1 MELKGEALL
10 PGEAEGLLL
19 VLDAPLSFWGGV
31 DPASGRITQV
41 RHPQAGASVAGV
53 ILALPG
59 TIGSSSSSSVLLE
72 LIAGG
77 RAPAGLVL
85 QAVDAILLL
94 GAVVA
99 RELTWPAPP
108 ALRLAAADWAGLRT
122 GRRAALG
129 GGRLVLGD
137 G

>member
-1 MELKGEALL
+1 MELRGETLL

-41 RHPQAGASVAGV
+41 RHPQVGASVAGV

-94 GAVVA
+94 GAVLA
-99 RELTWPAPP
+99 RELAWPAPP
-108 ALRLAAADWAGLRT
+108 ALRLAAADWGVLRT

-129 GGRLVLGD
+129 GGRLVLEKG
-137 G
+137 